1 MKTAF
6 SIRNIYGDHM
16 VLQRNKPVVIAGEAT
31 PGLQVAGT
39 FRDETRRTLARAD
52 GTWRLEFQAK
62 AEGGPFELSVCA
74 QNSTPVVFRD
84 ILVGDV
90 WYSSGQ
96 SNMEFFV
103 VCDNY
108 FYSLRDGREVAAAAH
123 DPGLRL
129 FQVPHGI
136 APDGPCDTAPQGGS
150 WQVACDN
157 PAGVGNFSAVAYWF
171 GATLRKRLGGKVPIG
186 LVNGSWG
193 GTLIEP
199 WISREAFAKA
209 GFSKELALADAG
221 AKPSGEILD
230 IEDYDEAIARAES
243 ECRATLDKWLREKFF
258 ATNPRRSE
266 EALREWAAPDFD
278 DSGWTACPG
287 RNVNGLKSVGV
298 TWIRIAFDIP
308 EEMAGKRLVF
318 HSDRI
323 DDCDETFID
332 GVKIGQTLTD
342 VPQYWIQP
350 RDYQAGTLS
359 AGRHV
364 LALRVQNHRGIGSV
378 QGQLS
383 ISYPGSPLIVNL
395 AECPWKE
402 CTEFTVDPNWAGA
415 RPPAP
420 GSDESEWAN
429 CQRPTTLYNAMV
441 NPFAAMN
448 ICGVIWYQGC
458 SNFADPQGYMALQH
472 LQIDSWRRAWRDP
485 SMPFIITQLSAY
497 DTHHPDCRSPDDFW
511 KNEEP
516 GTNPGYA
523 FFREMQEV
531 FLEKPATGVAC
542 TIDIGD
548 HSDIHPANKKDVGI
562 RLAHEAM
569 RLHYG
574 DPASIPG
581 PRLREAV
588 REGNGI
594 RVKFANVGAGLEIR
608 GGEFRPHLF
617 AIAGA
622 DGRFVWAKARLD
634 PDDTVFVWSDDVAEP
649 TDVQYAFTAYPPE
662 ANLNRKGDGLPVFPF
677 RTNRPDWLKHCPCA

>member
-6 SIRNIYGDHM
+6 SVRNIYGDHM
-16 VLQRNKPVVIAGEAT
+16 VLQRNKPVVVVGEAT
-31 PGLQVAGT
+31 PGLQVTGT
-39 FRDETRRTLARAD
+39 FRDETVRTMARGD
-52 GTWRLEFQAK
+52 GTWRLVFQAK
-62 AEGGPFELSVCA
+62 AEGGPFEMSVCCQGGA
-74 QNSTPVVFRD
+74 AVLFRD
-84 ILVGDV
+84 VMVGDV

-108 FYSLRDGREVAAAAH
+108 YYSLRDGREVAAAAH

-129 FQVPHGI
+129 YQVPHGL
-136 APDGPCDTAPQGGS
+136 APQDPCDTAPQGGS

-157 PAGVGNFSAVAYWF
+157 PEAVGNFSAVAYWF
-171 GATLRKRLGGKVPIG
+171 GATLRERLGGKVPIG

-193 GTLIEP
+193 GTFIEP
-199 WISREAFAKA
+199 WISRDAYIGA
-209 GFSKELALADAG
+209 GRAKELAQLDMIDNPAD
-221 AKPSGEILD
+221 EITGDESDGDVVSRIDAARRSALD
-230 IEDYDEAIARAES
+230 Q
-243 ECRATLDKWLREKFF
+243 WLKEKYF
-258 ATNPRRSE
+258 ATDPRRSA
-266 EALREWAAPDFD
+266 EALRDWAKPDFD
-278 DSGWTACPG
+278 DSGWSECAEG
-287 RNVNGLKSVGV
+287 RVAGLHLVGV
-298 TWIRIAFDIP
+298 TWIRIAFDLP
-308 EEMAGKRLVF
+308 AAMAGKPLRFL
-318 HSDRI
+318 SDHI

-332 GVKIGQTLTD
+332 GAKIGQTLTD

-350 RDYQAGTLS
+350 RNYPVDALS

-364 LALRVQNHRGIGSV
+364 LAVRVQNHYGNGTV

-383 ISYPGSPLIVNL
+383 LSCPGTDLVLNLVPLQ
-395 AECPWKE
+395 WKE
-402 CTEFTVDPNWAGA
+402 CVEFHVDPNWAGV

-420 GSDESEWAN
+420 GSDDSSWAS
-429 CQRPTTLYNAMV
+429 CQLPTTLFNAMV
-441 NPFAAMN
+441 NPFVATN

-458 SNFADPQGYMALQH
+458 SNAFDPQGYLALQH
-472 LQIDSWRRAWRDP
+472 LQIDSWRKAWRDP
-485 SMPFIITQLSAY
+485 SMPFIITQLSAFAE
-497 DTHHPDCRSPDDFW
+497 HHPDRRSPDDFW
-511 KNEEP
+511 KNDEP
-516 GTNPGYA
+516 ATNPGYA
-523 FFREMQEV
+523 PFREMQEI
-531 FLEKPATGVAC
+531 FLDKPGTGVAC

-574 DPASIPG
+574 DAAALPG
-581 PRLREAV
+581 PRFREAA
-588 REGNGI
+588 REGNGM
-594 RVKFANVGAGLEIR
+594 RVKFDNVGAGLEIR

-634 PDDTVFVWSDDVAEP
+634 ADDTVFVWSDEVPEP

-677 RTNRPDWLKHCPCA
+677 RTNRPDWLK